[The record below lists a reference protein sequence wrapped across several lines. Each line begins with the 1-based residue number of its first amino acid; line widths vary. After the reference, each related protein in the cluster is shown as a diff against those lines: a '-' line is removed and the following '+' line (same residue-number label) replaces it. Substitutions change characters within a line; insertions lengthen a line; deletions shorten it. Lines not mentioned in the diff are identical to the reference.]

1 MKNMESEWENLMN
14 KTAAI
19 YLSKIADE
27 HLETILS
34 KNFID
39 SGQIF
44 DDCVQWYRTIIYHLN
59 NLAGLKGDI
68 SLSNNGNLLLMNMGE
83 LGFMTFYLYQDVN
96 LGLLALIDDF
106 SFNQFKSLTIENK
119 KTNFAILRESDEKGT
134 KIINRIINEEIRKFI
149 AECERLA

>member
-1 MKNMESEWENLMN
+1 M
-14 KTAAI
+14 
-19 YLSKIADE
+19 
-27 HLETILS
+27 
-34 KNFID
+34 
-39 SGQIF
+39 
-44 DDCVQWYRTIIYHLN
+44 QWYRTIIYHLN